1 MTNLQIALLS
11 ISIAAIAIL
20 IILLIYIIF
29 LVRRANIVFKKVDYL
44 IEDITYKAESLNVAV
59 DAINKIAN
67 YTLTLDALTKKGF
80 SSITKYFTT
89 NKNFFYSVADKLKTR
104 TTTKDK
110 EETKKGKK

>member
-67 YTLTLDALTKKGF
+67 YTLTLDLSTALRNRYSTQDRMNVRWTDGGNF
-80 SSITKYFTT
+80 SRDALSRINPCLSILP
-89 NKNFFYSVADKLKTR
+89 SIVR
-104 TTTKDK
+104 
-110 EETKKGKK
+110 